1 MKMVEWHEIERQ
13 NFKNDWNYLEKFKI
27 KESADIN
34 TYYKGQAIMD
44 NLREPYLYKYKCIAL
59 D

>member
-1 MKMVEWHEIERQ
+1 MKMIEWHEMERQ

-27 KESADIN
+27 KETADIK
-34 TYYKGQAIMD
+34 TYYQGKAKMD
-44 NLREPYLYKYKCIAL
+44 TYVEPHLYKYKCIAL